1 NQTMVVSER
10 DCRIYLSSKSSDTIN
25 DNDNRIDQTAII
37 NQTLEESTSTTTST
51 CPPAIRQAKDII
63 SQVEE
68 FLQYPVAGTIDL
80 GSQDEIL
87 CGIGFAS
94 SDDSDPDNSI
104 VNNFPNIDETQRT
117 SLQPLIDSQV
127 SSVSTAFCKATP
139 STPPTTATNNKEKR
153 TRRVYTLRTIP
164 YQTRKREARPAS
176 KIE

>member
-63 SQVEE
+63 
-68 FLQYPVAGTIDL
+68 
-80 GSQDEIL
+80 SQDEIL

>member
-1 NQTMVVSER
+1 MVVSER

-63 SQVEE
+63 
-68 FLQYPVAGTIDL
+68 
-80 GSQDEIL
+80 SQDEIL

-139 STPPTTATNNKEKR
+139 STPPTTATSNKEKR

>member
-1 NQTMVVSER
+1 MVVSER

-63 SQVEE
+63 
-68 FLQYPVAGTIDL
+68 
-80 GSQDEIL
+80 SQDEIL

-139 STPPTTATNNKEKR
+139 STPPTTATSNKEKR

-164 YQTRKREARPAS
+164 YQTRKREARQAS

>member
-1 NQTMVVSER
+1 MVVSER

-63 SQVEE
+63 
-68 FLQYPVAGTIDL
+68 
-80 GSQDEIL
+80 SQDEIL